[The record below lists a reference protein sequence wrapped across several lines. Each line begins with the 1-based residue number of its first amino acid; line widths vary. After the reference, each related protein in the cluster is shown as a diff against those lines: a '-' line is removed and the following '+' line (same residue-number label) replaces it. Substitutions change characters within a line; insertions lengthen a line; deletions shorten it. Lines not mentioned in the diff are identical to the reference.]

1 MQSSFLY
8 FFDLWGSFTLKNPDD
23 THRIWLVYP
32 YFTLIQF
39 FLNLLLR
46 LTINFYTFMI
56 GYLKWEVTDLAL
68 NQVMIVTSS
77 WVWYEVFIN
86 EITYW
91 ELLSREEV
99 EMYIY
104 HHITDNDQTLF
115 GFVEKEEKQVF
126 RELIKISGV
135 GGKVALS
142 LLSLRIWNLIQAVQT
157 GDNKMIESVKW
168 IWKKMAEK
176 VILELKDKDFVKNY
190 AGKTVTSS
198 GVTIDGSLYENI
210 KFTLTNMGYNPGQI
224 DKVLQDLPSWM
235 NSAETIIPYVI
246 QNLK

>member
-1 MQSSFLY
+1 
-8 FFDLWGSFTLKNPDD
+8 
-23 THRIWLVYP
+23 
-32 YFTLIQF
+32 
-39 FLNLLLR
+39 
-46 LTINFYTFMI
+46 MI
-56 GYLKWEVTDLAL
+56 GFLRGEVLDLSMWS
-68 NQVMIVTSS
+68 VMIWTSG

-91 ELLSREEV
+91 ELISREDID
-99 EMYIY
+99 MYIY
-104 HHITDNDQTLF
+104 HHITENDQTLF
-115 GFVEKEEKQVF
+115 GFVDVEEKKVF

-168 IWKKMAEK
+168 IGKKMAEK

-190 AGKTVTSS
+190 AGKTITAS
-198 GVTIDGSLYENI
+198 GVSIDGSLYENI
-210 KFTLTNMGYNPGQI
+210 KFTLTNMGYNPSQI
-224 DKVLQDLPSWM
+224 DKVLQDLPEGM
-235 NSAETIIPYVI
+235 NSAEAIIPYVI

>member
-46 LTINFYTFMI
+46 LMINFYTFMI

-198 GVTIDGSLYENI
+198 GVTIDGSFYENI